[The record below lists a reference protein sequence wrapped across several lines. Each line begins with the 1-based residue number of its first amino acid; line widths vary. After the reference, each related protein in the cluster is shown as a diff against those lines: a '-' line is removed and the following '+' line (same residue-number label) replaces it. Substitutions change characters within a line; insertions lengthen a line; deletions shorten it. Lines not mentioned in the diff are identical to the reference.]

1 MSGMELSERDR
12 LVLKIVG
19 DHCDR
24 KGQDNIKLEEIS
36 ERLRTA
42 GVSINDAM
50 DSLYRLEDAGLVRLE
65 IVGYSTIIYLT
76 EKGREAYRKL

>member
-1 MSGMELSERDR
+1 LSDRDR
-12 LVLKIVG
+12 LVLRIVG
-19 DHCDR
+19 DYCDR

-36 ERLRTA
+36 ERLRIA
-42 GVSINDAM
+42 GVSVNDAM

-76 EKGREAYRKL
+76 EKGREVYRKL

>member
-12 LVLKIVG
+12 LVLRIVG
-19 DHCDR
+19 DYCDR

-36 ERLRTA
+36 ERLRIA
-42 GVSINDAM
+42 GVSVNDAM

-76 EKGREAYRKL
+76 EKGREVYRKL

>member
-1 MSGMELSERDR
+1 MSSMELSERDR
-12 LVLKIVG
+12 LVLRIVG
-19 DHCDR
+19 DYCDH

-42 GVSINDAM
+42 GVSVNDAM

-76 EKGREAYRKL
+76 EKGREVYRKL

>member
-12 LVLKIVG
+12 LVLRIVG
-19 DHCDR
+19 DYCDR

-42 GVSINDAM
+42 GVSVNDAM

-76 EKGREAYRKL
+76 EKGREVYRKL

>member
-1 MSGMELSERDR
+1 MELSDRDR
-12 LVLKIVG
+12 LVLRIVG

-36 ERLRTA
+36 ERLRIV
-42 GVSINDAM
+42 GISINDAM

-65 IVGYSTIIYLT
+65 IVGYSTIIYIT
-76 EKGREAYRKL
+76 EKGKETYRKL

>member
-1 MSGMELSERDR
+1 MSSVGLSERDK
-12 LVLKIVG
+12 LVLRIIG

-24 KGQDNIKLEEIS
+24 KGQDSVKIEEVS
-36 ERLRTA
+36 ERFRTA
-42 GVSINDAM
+42 GVNINDAM

-76 EKGREAYRKL
+76 EKGKETYKKL